1 MKKILALLIVVLF
14 VASLIP
20 AAIAEDN
27 GAAEGNTG
35 AAESTGDEEVAS
47 TGEETDSGGSVNVK
61 KIRTAKI
68 AEVVSERT
76 KAKIG
81 GGSTLIKTEA
91 RIKNAQRIR
100 ERQKEQLMKA
110 VELCRE
116 KGLDADKCE
125 KKFEKRTE
133 LIKKLSDKDAER
145 LEKINERKTEKLKE
159 LKNLKIKA
167 RAIQKE
173 KLQNAR
179 ERFAKAKENF
189 AEARAKY
196 KEAQAKFNE
205 TKTKLAECKD
215 SETEECKQLQEEAK
229 TRAKEIL
236 ANTADRII
244 EHLNKIKAK
253 AEENEDMTEE
263 EASEIIAKIDEQIT
277 QIQNAKA
284 SAEAAETK
292 EQVIEAAKTIRQAWL
307 KIKNSIKAQAGRV
320 VNARIGGIIVKSR
333 QLEVKLERTL
343 ERLTEQGVDTSA
355 IEGLIDDFNAKISQA
370 KTSYES
376 AVEKFKEAK
385 AAEQP
390 NSNLIKEAQ
399 GYLKDAHNSL

>member
-116 KGLDADKCE
+116 K
-125 KKFEKRTE
+125 
-133 LIKKLSDKDAER
+133 
-145 LEKINERKTEKLKE
+145 
-159 LKNLKIKA
+159 
-167 RAIQKE
+167 
-173 KLQNAR
+173 
-179 ERFAKAKENF
+179 
-189 AEARAKY
+189 
-196 KEAQAKFNE
+196 
-205 TKTKLAECKD
+205 
-215 SETEECKQLQEEAK
+215 
-229 TRAKEIL
+229 
-236 ANTADRII
+236 
-244 EHLNKIKAK
+244 
-253 AEENEDMTEE
+253 
-263 EASEIIAKIDEQIT
+263 
-277 QIQNAKA
+277 
-284 SAEAAETK
+284 
-292 EQVIEAAKTIRQAWL
+292 
-307 KIKNSIKAQAGRV
+307 
-320 VNARIGGIIVKSR
+320 
-333 QLEVKLERTL
+333 
-343 ERLTEQGVDTSA
+343 
-355 IEGLIDDFNAKISQA
+355 
-370 KTSYES
+370 
-376 AVEKFKEAK
+376 
-385 AAEQP
+385 
-390 NSNLIKEAQ
+390 
-399 GYLKDAHNSL
+399 